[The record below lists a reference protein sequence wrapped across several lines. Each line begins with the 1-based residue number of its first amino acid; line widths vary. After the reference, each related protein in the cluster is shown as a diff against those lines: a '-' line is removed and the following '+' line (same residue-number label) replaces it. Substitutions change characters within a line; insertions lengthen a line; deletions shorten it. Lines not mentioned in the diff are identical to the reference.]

1 MHIYIHYICLL
12 ALNAFE
18 LVLHNFP
25 GISCYRY
32 HTVECLLRNHI
43 RLRVDQHVRE
53 GQGVLALKILAVLE
67 IFSCFEFL
75 EIHSGNWYSLPIFLI
90 Y

>member
-1 MHIYIHYICLL
+1 MNL
-12 ALNAFE
+12 E

-32 HTVECLLRNHI
+32 HTVKCLLRNHV
-43 RLRVDQHVRE
+43 RLRVDQHMCE
-53 GQGVLALKILAVLE
+53 GPGVLGLKTLAALE
-67 IFSCFEFL
+67 MFSCFEIL
-75 EIHSGNWYSLPIFLI
+75 EIRSGNWYSLPIFLT

>member
-32 HTVECLLRNHI
+32 HTVECLHRNHI

-53 GQGVLALKILAVLE
+53 GQGVLALKTLAVLE
-67 IFSCFEFL
+67 MLSCFEIL
-75 EIHSGNWYSLPIFLI
+75 EIHSENWYSLSVFLT